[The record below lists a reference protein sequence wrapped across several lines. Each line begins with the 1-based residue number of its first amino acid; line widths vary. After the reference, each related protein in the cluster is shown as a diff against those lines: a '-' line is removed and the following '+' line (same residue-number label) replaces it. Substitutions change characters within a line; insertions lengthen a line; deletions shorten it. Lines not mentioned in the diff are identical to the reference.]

1 MYTTHSKS
9 HPLDAAAFRTFMF
22 QGKALFTLENKE
34 KGTHITFKVKSPKKK
49 RDQPEDTRYF
59 DIEVKALNDGWHG
72 MRYIG
77 RIDRKLRQFKASG
90 KVPNDHVGIQ
100 TLQWIMKNWK
110 NLEKFEEDGKLGMY
124 HLGICCKCGMPLTV
138 PESIENGIGPHC
150 KKYREGRS
158 IKIMEELGLLVSGM
172 KYDDAVIH
180 ACEQIPDIV
189 EKIFIPDTV
198 RKSSSWVNTVSRIAD
213 FGFF

>member
-1 MYTTHSKS
+1 
-9 HPLDAAAFRTFMF
+9 MF

-77 RIDRKLRQFKASG
+77 RLDRKLKQLKMSG
-90 KVPNDHVGIQ
+90 KVEKDHVGVQ

-138 PESIENGIGPHC
+138 PDSIENGIGPHC

-158 IKIMEELGLLVSGM
+158 IKLMEELGISIAGFK
-172 KYDDAVIH
+172 KYEDMVIH
-180 ACEQIPDIV
+180 ACEQRPDIV
-189 EKIFIPDTV
+189 EKIFIPDSV
-198 RKSSSWVNTVSRIAD
+198 RRESSWVQMLESVSD
-213 FGFF
+213 FGLF